1 MKKEGRAGIFHFKKL
16 KYKSAFQK
24 LTLTSMSSE
33 FDLSTDLAVIQARLN
48 GAFDGIHE
56 ILAPS
61 QSDIPIT
68 DMEKQLEEQ
77 TRQMK
82 EMERMMKI
90 MMGLAMPL
98 LEEQA
103 NKLRKEKEA
112 EAEKKVQEAI
122 QNDWKKRQEQIVWT
136 KRGAFCHEYGCG
148 GRISE
153 YRPNSNQVMCCLCT
167 KLYIIS
173 EQRPLTDPEKSYMEA
188 FLGRSSINAEAA
200 KKESQDYKLKK
211 EKEMEALQKIREEK
225 WEQKEQFAIWIEKE
239 KEKKLQKKEKSKTEW
254 SCPNDGCAH
263 EWKHAGKLYART
275 FEGDIWEWAGEELG
289 KWVGK
294 WNQQRKEID
303 TTVPEPEFEDED
315 ESTTEEVRKA
325 EEARKQKLEKENLVH
340 RMEQQKE
347 KERHMRAFEVKEQRS
362 EEENQRKKSYKF
374 FESLSKKHNVSFA
387 SPISETDEEKEKKTR
402 PSLPMGNAR
411 GDFYQEKSQTWWRCP
426 ADDKLHVFRWEKGG
440 SELLVNW
447 KGEAWVCRRKP
458 HIYHGLGD
466 IQYEFANESN
476 WIGVYVRGEDRWDST
491 GPPRSANIPPPPS
504 GPSYPNGFPGDT
516 VPPPIYRPINFPR
529 GSW

>member
-1 MKKEGRAGIFHFKKL
+1 
-16 KYKSAFQK
+16 
-24 LTLTSMSSE
+24 MSSE
-33 FDLSTDLAVIQARLN
+33 FDLSADLATIQARLN

-56 ILAPS
+56 ILAPL
-61 QSDIPIT
+61 QCDIPIT
-68 DMEKQLEEQ
+68 NMEKQLKEQ
-77 TRQMK
+77 TQQMK
-82 EMERMMKI
+82 EMAGMMKS
-90 MMGLAMPL
+90 MMGLIMPL
-98 LEEQA
+98 LEAETKRNAVEEEIKRNEEEQ
-103 NKLRKEKEA
+103 RKGINCEERHK
-112 EAEKKVQEAI
+112 
-122 QNDWKKRQEQIVWT
+122 QIIWT
-136 KRGAFCHEYGCG
+136 ERGAFCHEYGCG
-148 GRISE
+148 GKISKHL
-153 YRPNSNQVMCCLCT
+153 PNSNQAMCFLCT
-167 KLYIIS
+167 KLYNIS

-200 KKESQDYKLKK
+200 KKESQQYKLQKEKK
-211 EKEMEALQKIREEK
+211 EEERYKQKEEK
-225 WEQKEQFAIWIEKE
+225 WEQKMQFEAWIEKE

-315 ESTTEEVRKA
+315 ESTTEETQ
-325 EEARKQKLEKENLVH
+325 KQKQEKENLMH

-374 FESLSKKHNVSFA
+374 FESLSKRHNVSFA

-447 KGEAWVCRRKP
+447 KGEAWVCRRAGAGFGK
-458 HIYHGLGD
+458 

-491 GPPRSANIPPPPS
+491 GPPRNANIPPPPS

-516 VPPPIYRPINFPR
+516 VPPPIYRPINLPC